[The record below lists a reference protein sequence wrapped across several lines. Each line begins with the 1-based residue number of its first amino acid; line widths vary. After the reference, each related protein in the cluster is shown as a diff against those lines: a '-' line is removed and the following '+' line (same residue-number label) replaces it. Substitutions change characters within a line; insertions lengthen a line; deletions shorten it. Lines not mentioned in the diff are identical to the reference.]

1 MALLLVQH
9 GKCLSKEE
17 DPERSLSEEG
27 VEDVCRIADVAE
39 AYEVYVPRIVHSGK
53 KRARETAKMF
63 AAVLTPSYG
72 IDEIEGIN
80 PMDNVSDFAE
90 TIDPNE
96 DLMVVGHMPFL
107 DRLTSFL
114 ITGSVDK
121 SVFKF
126 QNGGIVCLVKEPENA
141 SWVIKW
147 TLMPDIG

>member
-1 MALLLVQH
+1 
-9 GKCLSKEE
+9 
-17 DPERSLSEEG
+17 ERSLSEEG
-27 VEDVCRIADVAE
+27 VDDVCRIADVAE

-53 KRARETAKMF
+53 KRSRETAKMF
-63 AAVLTPSYG
+63 AAVLTPSDG

-96 DLMVVGHMPFL
+96 DLMIVGHLPFL

-126 QNGGIVCLVKEPENA
+126 QNGGIVCLIKEPEND

-147 TLMPDIG
+147 ALMPDIG

>member
-9 GKCLSKEE
+9 GKCFSKEE

-39 AYEVYVPRIVHSGK
+39 AYEVYIPRIVHSGK

-63 AAVLTPSYG
+63 AAVLTPSDG

-96 DLMVVGHMPFL
+96 DVMVVGHLPFL

-126 QNGGIVCLVKEPENA
+126 QNGGIVCLIKEPEND

>member
-17 DPERSLSEEG
+17 DLERSLSEEG
-27 VEDVCRIADVAE
+27 VDDVCRIADVAE

-53 KRARETAKMF
+53 KRSRETAKMF
-63 AAVLTPSYG
+63 AAVLTPSDG

-96 DLMVVGHMPFL
+96 DLMIVGHLPVL
-107 DRLTSFL
+107 D
-114 ITGSVDK
+114 
-121 SVFKF
+121 
-126 QNGGIVCLVKEPENA
+126 
-141 SWVIKW
+141 
-147 TLMPDIG
+147 

>member
-9 GKCLSKEE
+9 GKCLTKEE
-17 DPERSLSEEG
+17 DPDRSLSEKG

-63 AAVLTPSYG
+63 AAVLTPSNG

-90 TIDPNE
+90 TIDPNK
-96 DLMVVGHMPFL
+96 DVMVVGHLPFL

-114 ITGSVDK
+114 ITGSSDK

-126 QNGGIVCLVKEPENA
+126 QNGGIVCLIREPEND

-147 TLMPDIG
+147 TLMPDIE

>member
-17 DPERSLSEEG
+17 DPERSLSEDG
-27 VEDVCRIADVAE
+27 IDDVCRIADVAE

-63 AAVLTPSYG
+63 AAVLTPSEG
-72 IDEIEGIN
+72 IDEIEGID

-90 TIDPNE
+90 TINPNE
-96 DLMVVGHMPFL
+96 DLMVVSHLPFL

-126 QNGGIVCLVKEPENA
+126 QNGGIVCLIKEPENE

-147 TLMPDIG
+147 ALMPDIG

>member
-17 DPERSLSEEG
+17 DLERSLSEEG
-27 VEDVCRIADVAE
+27 VDDVCRIADVAE

-53 KRARETAKMF
+53 KRSRETAKMF
-63 AAVLTPSYG
+63 AAVLTPSDG

-96 DLMVVGHMPFL
+96 DLMIVGHLPFL

-126 QNGGIVCLVKEPENA
+126 QNGGIVCLIKEPEND

-147 TLMPDIG
+147 ALMPDIG

>member
-27 VEDVCRIADVAE
+27 VDDVCRIADVAE

-53 KRARETAKMF
+53 KRSRETAKMF
-63 AAVLTPSYG
+63 AAVLTPSDG

-96 DLMVVGHMPFL
+96 DLMIVGHLPFL

-126 QNGGIVCLVKEPENA
+126 QNGGIVCLIKEPEND

-147 TLMPDIG
+147 ALMPDIG